1 VGQPSGRLD
10 YLGDISNSYEESTMA
25 KHRKT
30 ITLPS
35 GEPVATQPESLTQQ
49 VYENLKE
56 EILRA
61 ERAPGEMV
69 AEPELAAR
77 YGVSKTPIREALR
90 ILLQDGWVTAL
101 PRKGYLIRPL
111 ALEDV
116 REVFA
121 LRQMLEP
128 ELSAETARRRTDSQV
143 QRLNELVE
151 EQADATQFEEAL
163 LSARLFHTLI
173 AEAAG
178 NSRAVRILEG
188 LLDEVR
194 RLHYLMPQL
203 EGHITST
210 EELEAHR
217 DLADAFVHRDA
228 DRAADLMRAHLLE
241 AGTAMVEVFGGLN
254 ANRRRA

>member
-1 VGQPSGRLD
+1 V
-10 YLGDISNSYEESTMA
+10 A

-30 ITLPS
+30 ITLAAGDGAP
-35 GEPVATQPESLTQQ
+35 AKADSLTQQ
-49 VYENLKE
+49 VYDNLKQ

-69 AEPELAAR
+69 AEPDLAAR

-90 ILLQDGWVTAL
+90 LLLQDGWVTSL

-121 LRQMLEP
+121 LRQVLEP
-128 ELSAETARRRTDSQV
+128 ELAAEAARRRTDAQ
-143 QRLNELVE
+143 LALLTDLVE
-151 EQADATQFEEAL
+151 QQAAATHELDEAL
-163 LSARLFHTLI
+163 VAAHRFHMLI

-178 NSRAVRILEG
+178 NSRGVRVLEG
-188 LLDEVR
+188 LVDEVR

-203 EGHITST
+203 EGHITS
-210 EELEAHR
+210 EAEVKAHR
-217 DLADAFVHRDA
+217 ELVEAIAQRDSA
-228 DRAADLMRAHLLE
+228 RAAEVMREHLLE
-241 AGTAMVEVFGGLN
+241 AGTAMVEVFGGI
-254 ANRRRA
+254 AGSRRRA

>member
-1 VGQPSGRLD
+1 
-10 YLGDISNSYEESTMA
+10 MA
-25 KHRKT
+25 KHRTT
-30 ITLPS
+30 ITLPTD
-35 GEPVATQPESLTQQ
+35 GPAVVKADSLTQQ

-90 ILLQDGWVTAL
+90 LLLQDGWVTAL

-116 REVFA
+116 REVFS

-128 ELSAETARRRTDSQV
+128 ALSAETARRRTDADL
-143 QRLNELVE
+143 QRLAELVE
-151 EQADATQFEEAL
+151 RQATSTDQLEGAL
-163 LSARLFHTLI
+163 LAARLFHTSI

-178 NSRAVRILEG
+178 NSRAIRILEG

-203 EGHITST
+203 EVHITSSD
-210 EELEAHR
+210 EVDAHR
-217 DLADAFVHRDA
+217 NLVQAFVDRDP
-228 DRAADLMRAHLLE
+228 DRASTLMHEHLLE
-241 AGTAMVEVFGGLN
+241 AGTAMVEVFGGLGSS
-254 ANRRRA
+254 RRHA

>member
-1 VGQPSGRLD
+1 
-10 YLGDISNSYEESTMA
+10 MA

-35 GEPVATQPESLTQQ
+35 GGPRPARTESLTQQ

-90 ILLQDGWVTAL
+90 LLLQDGWVTAL

-128 ELSAETARRRTDSQV
+128 EIAAEAARRRTDSQLAELG
-143 QRLNELVE
+143 QLVE
-151 EQADATQFEEAL
+151 RQAEATDELEQAL
-163 LSARLFHTLI
+163 LAARRFHVLI

-178 NSRAVRILEG
+178 NSRAVRILDG

-203 EGHITST
+203 EVHITSAD
-210 EELEAHR
+210 EVEAHR
-217 DLADAFVHRDA
+217 DLVDALVKREPE
-228 DRAADLMRAHLLE
+228 RAAERMYDHLLE

-254 ANRRRA
+254 ASRRRA

>member
-1 VGQPSGRLD
+1 MS
-10 YLGDISNSYEESTMA
+10 

-30 ITLPS
+30 ITLPT
-35 GEPVATQPESLTQQ
+35 GQPAPAMPESLTQQ

-61 ERAPGEMV
+61 QRAPGEMV

-128 ELSAETARRRTDSQV
+128 ELSAETARRRTDAQLRELS
-143 QRLNELVE
+143 ELVDR
-151 EQADATQFEEAL
+151 QADAKNELEGAL
-163 LSARLFHTLI
+163 LAARQFHTLI
-173 AEAAG
+173 AESAG
-178 NSRAVRILEG
+178 NSRAVRMLEG

-203 EGHITST
+203 EVHITSSD
-210 EELEAHR
+210 EVNAHR
-217 DLADAFVHRDA
+217 DLVDALIHRDA
-228 DRAADLMRAHLLE
+228 DRAADRMRAHLLE

-254 ANRRRA
+254 TSRRRA

>member
-1 VGQPSGRLD
+1 
-10 YLGDISNSYEESTMA
+10 MA
-25 KHRKT
+25 RHKKT
-30 ITLPS
+30 IILPS
-35 GEPVATQPESLTQQ
+35 GAPAPAKAESLTQQ
-49 VYENLKE
+49 VYDNLKE
-56 EILRA
+56 EILTA
-61 ERAPGEMV
+61 ERAPGETV
-69 AEPELAAR
+69 AEPELARR

-90 ILLQDGWVTAL
+90 LLLQDGWVTAL

-128 ELSAETARRRTDSQV
+128 ELAAETARRRTDEQLR
-143 QRLNELVE
+143 RLSALVE
-151 EQADATQFEEAL
+151 HQAESTNQLAEAL
-163 LSARLFHTLI
+163 LAARQFHMLI

-178 NSRAVRILEG
+178 NSRAVRMLEA

-203 EGHITST
+203 ENHITST
-210 EELEAHR
+210 DEVDAHR
-217 DLADAFVHRDA
+217 DLVEALVRRDA
-228 DRAADLMRAHLLE
+228 DEAADRMRAHLLE

-254 ANRRRA
+254 ASRRRA